1 MSKHDKTKI
10 DNPGAM
16 WTVVSREALVA
27 GHKEDGR
34 TVYRREA
41 KARLVAAAMVPGVSV
56 AKVAREHGLNA
67 NQLHAWIRLARRV
80 ASQRG
85 AKAQRARQ
93 VSAGLERAARSRV
106 EHVGERAAAASPPG
120 KSPSPSPSPSPS
132 LRLVPVEMTEAA
144 PLLSGSVA
152 AALVIE
158 ISGARI
164 VVQGGVIDRAG
175 LRAVIECLRESD
187 HR

>member
-1 MSKHDKTKI
+1 MSEDDKVGRAGG
-10 DNPGAM
+10 DGESGM
-16 WTVVSREALVA
+16 WALVSREGLIA
-27 GHKEDGR
+27 GRKEDGR
-34 TVYRREA
+34 TVYRREG
-41 KARLVAAAMVPGVSV
+41 KKMLVAAASVPGMSV
-56 AKVAREHGLNA
+56 ARIARDHGLNA

-80 ASQRG
+80 TSERG
-85 AKAQRARQ
+85 AKARLAKR
-93 VSAGLERAARSRV
+93 VSTGLERAARSRV

-120 KSPSPSPSPSPS
+120 KSPSPS

>member
-1 MSKHDKTKI
+1 MSEDDKVGRAGG
-10 DNPGAM
+10 DGESGM
-16 WTVVSREALVA
+16 WALVSREGLIA
-27 GHKEDGR
+27 GRKEDGR
-34 TVYRREA
+34 TVYRREG
-41 KARLVAAAMVPGVSV
+41 KKMLVAAASVPGMSV
-56 AKVAREHGLNA
+56 ARIARDHGLNA

-80 ASQRG
+80 TSERG
-85 AKAQRARQ
+85 AKARLAKR
-93 VSAGLERAARSRV
+93 VSTGLERAARSRV

-120 KSPSPSPSPSPS
+120 KSPSPSPS